1 MGIPVKQR
9 VQVSI
14 VLRHHFGLHPSMTH
28 PDRGLEADSE
38 SSLEDEKHSGGAD
51 TCRVWWKL
59 IVSA

>member
-9 VQVSI
+9 VQVSV
-14 VLRHHFGLHPSMTH
+14 VLRHHFGLQPSITH

-51 TCRVWWKL
+51 TCRVW
-59 IVSA
+59 